1 MLRTRSE
8 GTRMLAE
15 GCCES
20 LTETKNIEQHTKL
33 REAKR
38 ERWILNKYSS
48 MKIIKNKGQFLF
60 SKSVVCFGYCE
71 KLYFKLSS
79 TFVDEH
85 TQLLA
90 I

>member
-1 MLRTRSE
+1 M
-8 GTRMLAE
+8 
-15 GCCES
+15 
-20 LTETKNIEQHTKL
+20 KIQK
-33 REAKR
+33 K
-38 ERWILNKYSS
+38 KK
-48 MKIIKNKGQFLF
+48 KIIKNKGQFLF